1 MGVSLP
7 PVENTAAGIKD
18 RDRRASLAVTCHTQ
32 TSHNRVFCRLQFGGR
47 AQAEVLAGTEL
58 GLPRKAPVPPTST
71 RRKGQSQPC
80 FPARAPWRL
89 KGSTGARRQC
99 SGRSQQQGPTDCG
112 SLRHTT
118 HRPCHEVLVL
128 TLPSD
133 FYVHPKKFYTEN
145 GRRGCFFSFCF

>member
-7 PVENTAAGIKD
+7 PVENTAADIKD
-18 RDRRASLAVTCHTQ
+18 RDRGASFAVTCHAQ
-32 TSHNRVFCRLQFGGR
+32 TSHNRVFWRLQFGGR
-47 AQAEVLAGTEL
+47 AHAEVLVGTEL
-58 GLPRKAPVPPTST
+58 GLPRKAPAPPTST

-80 FPARAPWRL
+80 FLARALWHL
-89 KGSTGARRQC
+89 KGSMGAQRQC
-99 SGRSQQQGPTDCG
+99 GGRSQPQGPTDCG

-118 HRPCHEVLVL
+118 HRPRHEIFVS

-145 GRRGCFFSFCF
+145 GRRGCFFRFCF